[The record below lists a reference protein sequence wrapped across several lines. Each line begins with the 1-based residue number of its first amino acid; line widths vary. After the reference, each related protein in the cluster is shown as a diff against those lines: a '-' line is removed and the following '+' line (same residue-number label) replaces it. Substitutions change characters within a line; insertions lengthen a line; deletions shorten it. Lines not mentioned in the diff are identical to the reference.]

1 MLVCNL
7 NCSIESDLIIIGNFS
22 QGVKNA
28 ILNFINGRFTVHNTF
43 TIIVKRDL
51 VVVYV
56 PIFSCAW

>member
-7 NCSIESDLIIIGNFS
+7 KCSIESDLIIIGNFS